1 MKNQGK
7 ALVVL
12 ALLLIAAAAVRAQ
25 SAPPPAA
32 AAPAM
37 PKLAI
42 VDIRTAMAST
52 AEGKQLAAE
61 IQSQFSAK
69 QAELENM
76 RKNLEDIQNRLTS
89 GARTLSDEER
99 ARLER
104 QGTRLQQQLQRK
116 QEEYQAELNDAQQ
129 DAFEK
134 LGRKMGEVVSR
145 YARDNG
151 YLMIMDA
158 QVCNIYCSNQ
168 LDVTQDIIRL
178 YDQANP
184 VKNAAAAPAKPGAGT
199 TAPKPAA
206 QPATNPPAS
215 KPKP

>member
-1 MKNQGK
+1 MKNPAK
-7 ALVVL
+7 LLAVP
-12 ALLLIAAAAVRAQ
+12 ALLLLAFGSVRAQ
-25 SAPPPAA
+25 SAPPPPAA
-32 AAPAM
+32 AANAF
-37 PKLAI
+37 PKVAI
-42 VDIRTAMAST
+42 VDIRAALGST
-52 AEGKQLAAE
+52 AEGKQVAAE

-69 QAELENM
+69 QADLENM

-104 QGTRLQQQLQRK
+104 QGTRMQQQLQRK
-116 QEEYQAELNDAQQ
+116 QEEYQADMNEAQQ
-129 DAFEK
+129 DAIEK
-134 LGRKMGEVVSR
+134 LGRKMGEIISR

-168 LDVTQDIIRL
+168 LDITQDIIRL
-178 YDQANP
+178 YDQAYP
-184 VKNAAAAPAKPGAGT
+184 VKAAASAPAKPGA
-199 TAPKPAA
+199 ASAAQKPV
-206 QPATNPPAS
+206 QPATNPPPA

>member
-1 MKNQGK
+1 MKNPAK
-7 ALVVL
+7 ALLVPATLFL
-12 ALLLIAAAAVRAQ
+12 ASASSWAQ

-32 AAPAM
+32 GGAM
-37 PKLAI
+37 PKIAI
-42 VDIRTAMAST
+42 VDIRAALLST
-52 AEGKQLAAE
+52 AEGKQVAGE

-76 RKNLEDIQNRLTS
+76 RKNLEDLQNRVTN

-104 QGTRLQQQLQRK
+104 QGQRMQQQLQRK
-116 QEEYQAELNDAQQ
+116 QEEYQADFNEAQQ
-129 DAFEK
+129 DAIEK
-134 LGRKMGEVVSR
+134 LGRKMSDVISR

-184 VKNAAAAPAKPGAGT
+184 VKGGAPAAGKPAPAAARP
-199 TAPKPAA
+199 A
-206 QPATNPPAS
+206 QPATTPPPA